1 MSSYSSGLMPSEAIS
16 SGENGDSEMTDM
28 ETRYKPQA
36 LF

>member
-16 SGENGDSEMTDM
+16 AGENGDSEMTDM
-28 ETRYKPQA
+28 EIRDKPQA